1 MSFKENTIQQL
12 VSYFQISKSIFRTD
26 PLKVMFE
33 DFGV

>member
-26 PLKVMFE
+26 TLDYV
-33 DFGV
+33 